1 MGSKDRT
8 VYAIRNEPI
17 ATDIVASIS
26 IQKTVG
32 FSKNESIQYFLIC
45 CNAIVNLLMVKTRQL
60 K

>member
-17 ATDIVASIS
+17 TTDIVASIS

-32 FSKNESIQYFLIC
+32 FSKNESIQ
-45 CNAIVNLLMVKTRQL
+45 
-60 K
+60 